1 MQWCVHDKHW
11 STWITL
17 QLLFSIYINLQLP
30 TYLNNF
36 SIIKF
41 TNVNN
46 VSDINGWPLA
56 SNCPYGDHSGQRERL
71 EIKYIIGL
79 HQGEAKKTSDQ
90 KSIILLPFKSYS
102 KQNKPSDPVPKVK
115 HLVQLRKIDQATTV

>member
-11 STWITL
+11 VNMDTPPTFI
-17 QLLFSIYINLQLP
+17 SIYINLQLP

-41 TNVNN
+41 RNINN

-56 SNCPYGDHSGQRERL
+56 TNCPYGDHSGQRERSKSSTSL
-71 EIKYIIGL
+71 AYIN
-79 HQGEAKKTSDQ
+79 ENKK
-90 KSIILLPFKSYS
+90 
-102 KQNKPSDPVPKVK
+102 
-115 HLVQLRKIDQATTV
+115 

>member
-79 HQGEAKKTSDQ
+79 HQGEAKINIRPKINNFTAIQ
-90 KSIILLPFKSYS
+90 KLQQA
-102 KQNKPSDPVPKVK
+102 KQA
-115 HLVQLRKIDQATTV
+115 LRSSTQS